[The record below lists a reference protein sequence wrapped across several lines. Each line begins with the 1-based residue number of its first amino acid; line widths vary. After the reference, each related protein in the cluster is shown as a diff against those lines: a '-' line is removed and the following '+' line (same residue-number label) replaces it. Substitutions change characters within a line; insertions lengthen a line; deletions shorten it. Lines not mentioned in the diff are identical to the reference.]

1 MGESGLIM
9 LEQDDTC
16 SSSREGRIGFKDTE
30 YIQFLG
36 KKEVFWPATNLEKI
50 DKPSNDFLM

>member
-1 MGESGLIM
+1 MPNTTERERERERGEREMGESGLIM

-16 SSSREGRIGFKDTE
+16 SSSREGRIGFKDTG

-36 KKEVFWPATNLEKI
+36 KKEVQI
-50 DKPSNDFLM
+50 

>member
-36 KKEVFWPATNLEKI
+36 KKEVQI
-50 DKPSNDFLM
+50 